1 MHKASQNLN
10 RMARVIRRFGPARE
24 GATAI
29 EFALVVTP
37 FLMLVFGVIGVG
49 LFFFTETVLDQALS
63 ASSRQIRT
71 GQSRQTATG
80 ELTVGNLKKDV
91 CGRTAGLIS
100 CEKLSLIIESRDN
113 WEPKTPAIPSC
124 TNASGSVI
132 GSNYG
137 DAIPVSTGAGG
148 REKIVI
154 IVACYPWELL
164 ASIPYLGLGNVN
176 DGKAQLIQSVMAFKS
191 EPY

>member
-29 EFALVVTP
+29 EFAMVVTP

-49 LFFFTETVLDQALS
+49 LFFFTETVLDQAVS

-100 CEKLSLIIESRDN
+100 CEKLSLIIESEDS
-113 WEPKTPAIPSC
+113 WEKIKIPTC
-124 TNASGSVI
+124 TNTDGSVTA
-132 GSNYG
+132 SNYA

-148 REKIVI
+148 REMVVI

-176 DGKAQLIQSVMAFKS
+176 DSKAQLIQSVVAFKS

>member
-1 MHKASQNLN
+1 MHKHSKGLL
-10 RMARVIRRFGPARE
+10 RMARVVRRFGPARE

-29 EFALVVTP
+29 EFAMVVTP

-49 LFFFTETVLDQALS
+49 LFFFTETVLDQALN

-80 ELTVGNLKKDV
+80 ELTVKNLKNDI

-100 CEKLSLIIESRDN
+100 CDKLSLVIESEDTWDEVATIR
-113 WEPKTPAIPSC
+113 SC
-124 TNASGSVI
+124 TNTSGAVV
-132 GSNYG
+132 GSNYA

-148 REKIVI
+148 RERVVI

-176 DGKAQLIQSVMAFKS
+176 DGKAQLIQAVMAFKS

>member
-1 MHKASQNLN
+1 
-10 RMARVIRRFGPARE
+10 MARVVRSFGPARE
-24 GATAI
+24 GAAAI

-37 FLMLVFGVIGVG
+37 FLTLVFGVIGIG

-80 ELTVGNLKKDV
+80 ELTVKDLRNDI

-100 CEKLSLIIESRDN
+100 CDKLSLIIESEETWD
-113 WEPKTPAIPSC
+113 EVKIPSC
-124 TNASGSVI
+124 TNTDGSVV

-148 REKIVI
+148 RESVVI
-154 IVACYPWELL
+154 IVACYPWALL

-176 DGKAQLIQSVMAFKS
+176 VDGKSAQLMQSVMAFKS

>member
-1 MHKASQNLN
+1 MHKASQILN

-49 LFFFTETVLDQALS
+49 LFFFTETVLDQAVS

-80 ELTVGNLKKDV
+80 ELTVGNLKKEV

-100 CEKLSLIIESRDN
+100 CAKLSLIIESKDS
-113 WEPKTPAIPSC
+113 WEKIKVPTC
-124 TNASGSVI
+124 TTDGSVTA
-132 GSNYG
+132 SNYA
-137 DAIPVSTGAGG
+137 DDIPVSTGAGG
-148 REKIVI
+148 REMIVI

-176 DGKAQLIQSVMAFKS
+176 DSKAQLIQSVMAFKS